1 MSIQVSA
8 RRIKHAAW
16 CSAVV
21 LAALLSAN
29 PAAAADATRAL
40 WHSTPAQALPA
51 DAPPVAIYRPLLLDV
66 DAIRTALSPARH
78 AAGVV
83 TLALP
88 HPDGTFSEFT
98 LADSRTM
105 PDELQDKYP
114 EIVSLSGSD
123 AQGRKARVDITS
135 QGLQAM
141 VFDADG
147 VWVVR
152 PESTAGS
159 NRYMS
164 FRRADLAAPS
174 HALQCSVHGDELDG
188 SGQGL
193 LSTPAPAPQTTTGTT
208 QHVYRAAV
216 AANHNYVAAVCPSDL
231 TAACGLGTVV
241 TAMNRVNQV
250 YETEFGVHMTLI
262 ANNDTII
269 YPVAAGDPYSNDG
282 GALSQNITNLNNVIG
297 SANYDIG
304 HVFTTGSGGVAQLRA
319 TCTGSKAGGTTGLPN
334 PTGDAFYIDYVA
346 HEIGHQF
353 GGNHTFNS
361 TISNCGGGNRAASA
375 AYEPGS
381 GSTIMAYAGICGADD
396 LQPHSDPYF
405 HAKSLEEIG
414 TWIAGTGGACA
425 APTASTDAVPI
436 INAAGLTN
444 GLTIPMHTAFTMTGS
459 ATDADAADVLTYNW
473 EQYDKGSASALTQG
487 DIGNGPIFRSFNAT
501 TSPTRVFPKIESVLG
516 APLVLG
522 EAWPTKTRDLNFRLT
537 VRDNH
542 GVPGTPQYG
551 TTISADTVMHVTSTA
566 GPFVVTRPNTAINWG
581 RGENQLV
588 TWNVA
593 NTNVAPVNCA
603 NVALDLSNDGGLT
616 FAFPLTASTP
626 NSGTA
631 MVVVPSVP
639 DTNQARVR
647 VRCVGNVFFD
657 ASDVNFNIAATG
669 DPIPTGPIAS
679 ASPANFTF
687 TVAYAGSGSDT
698 LGVSN
703 AGDAASSL
711 TYAVTESTDSCATTT
726 NVAWLAVTGAASPIV
741 GPASNS
747 LSVSVNAATLTIGNY
762 SASLCVD
769 TNDPNHAHFVVPVAL
784 TVNQPANDEI
794 FKDGFQGAGPGPQP
808 VQDPSF
814 EATTASG
821 GTNPSWAGSDSNPQ
835 AGGGTP
841 FFNTDDDGIPAHTG
855 IWAVWLGGWQGGA
868 EVQTASQAVTIP
880 AGAPRYLNFWQ
891 LIDVNSD
898 VSSLYAVSIDG
909 TAVQTVD
916 IRTAATAAAYGAV
929 SIDISAY
936 ADGAAHTIQFSYEY
950 DDANSAGK
958 DGEIFIDDVTV
969 DADPIAPR
977 PAAPGNVHTRMH
989 KRAR

>member
-1 MSIQVSA
+1 MSITSSLRHSLVA
-8 RRIKHAAW
+8 LVALTAFHAAG
-16 CSAVV
+16 AI
-21 LAALLSAN
+21 
-29 PAAAADATRAL
+29 AADASQGFWRNTQ
-40 WHSTPAQALPA
+40 AQPLPA
-51 DAPPVAIYRPLLLDV
+51 GAPEVSLYRPLKLDLARMTTLLS
-66 DAIRTALSPARH
+66 TARH
-78 AAGVV
+78 SSTAV
-83 TLALP
+83 TLSIP
-88 HPDGTFSEFT
+88 RPDGGYSEF
-98 LADSRTM
+98 LLVDSRVM
-105 PDELQDKYP
+105 PAALQDKYP
-114 EIVSLSGSD
+114 GIVSLAGSD
-123 AQGRKARVDITS
+123 ADGRKARVDIS
-135 QGLQAM
+135 PLGFQAM
-141 VFDADG
+141 VFDRDG

-152 PESTAGS
+152 PELYGS
-159 NRYMS
+159 GDRYLS
-164 FRRADLAAPS
+164 FRRGDLAAPGQGF
-174 HALQCSVHGDELDG
+174 QCDVHGDALDPSG
-188 SGQGL
+188 SHL
-193 LSTPAPAPQTTTGTT
+193 LSQPAPMTQTGATER
-208 QHVYRAAV
+208 VYRAAV
-216 AANHNYVAAVCPSDL
+216 AANHQYVAAV
-231 TAACGLGTVV
+231 GGGTVPGGLAAIIV
-241 TAMNRVNQV
+241 AMNRVDQV
-250 YETEFGVHMTLI
+250 YETELGVHMELI
-262 ANNDTII
+262 PNEDLII
-269 YPVAAGDPYSNDG
+269 YPTAAGDPYSNDG
-282 GALSQNITNLNNVIG
+282 NALNQNQGNLDSVIG

-304 HVFTTGSGGVAQLRA
+304 HVFTTGSGGVAGLRV
-319 TCTGSKAGGTTGLPN
+319 TCITGQKARGTTGLSN
-334 PTGDAFYIDYVA
+334 PIGDAFYIDYVA
-346 HEIGHQF
+346 HEMGHQF

-414 TWIAGTGGACA
+414 AWVAGTGGACA

-436 INAAGLTN
+436 INAAGTTN
-444 GLTIPMHTAFTMTGS
+444 GLTIPMHTAFAMTGS

-522 EAWPTKTRDLNFRLT
+522 EAWPTTTRDLNFRLT

-551 TTISADTVMHVTSTA
+551 TTISTDTVMHVTATA

-593 NTNVAPVNCA
+593 NTNAAPVNCA
-603 NVALDLSNDGGLT
+603 NVAIDLSNDAGLT

-631 MVVVPSVP
+631 TIVVPAVP

-647 VRCVGNVFFD
+647 VSCVGNVFFD

-679 ASPANFTF
+679 ASPANFAF
-687 TVAYAGSGSDT
+687 TVAYAGTGSDM
-698 LGVSN
+698 LSVSN

-726 NVAWLAVTGAASPIV
+726 NVAWLAVSGAASPIV

-747 LSVSVNAATLTIGNY
+747 LSVSVDAATLTIGSY
-762 SASLCVD
+762 SASLCVN

-814 EATTASG
+814 EATTASA
-821 GTNPSWAGSDSNPQ
+821 GTNPSWTGTDTNPN
-835 AGGGTP
+835 AAGGTP

-855 IWAVWLGGWQGGA
+855 IWAVWFGDWQGGA
-868 EVQTASQAVTIP
+868 EVQTASQSVTIP

-891 LIDVNSD
+891 LIGGNSD
-898 VSSLYAVSIDG
+898 ISSLYTVSIDG

-916 IRTAATAAAYGAV
+916 ISTAATVAAYGAV
-929 SIDISAY
+929 SIDISTY

-950 DDANSAGK
+950 DDANSTGA

-969 DADPIAPR
+969 DQDPIAPR
-977 PAAPGNVHTRMH
+977 AAPPGHVHARMH